1 MKDLL
6 IREYNKSK
14 EEAFIYNSWLHS
26 YRSSRFA
33 KSIDSKT
40 YYTYHHHII
49 ERILGRPSCKVY
61 IATHKD
67 TPDTILGYIVLDAF
81 KCPTIHFVYV
91 KHPFRCLG
99 IGQSLLEAFKSKLE
113 GISLANELNYT
124 HATEGGSKLLTKLP
138 DTKTNYNPYLL

>member
-6 IREYNKSK
+6 IREYNVST
-14 EEAFIYNSWLHS
+14 EQAFVYNSWLHS

-33 KSIDSKT
+33 KSIDSKI
-40 YYTYHHHII
+40 YYTFHHMII
-49 ERILGRPSCKVY
+49 ERILNRPTAKVL

-67 TPDTILGYIVLDAF
+67 TPDTILGYIALDAF

-99 IGQSLLEAFKSKLE
+99 IGRALLKAARGPKSE
-113 GISLANELNYT
+113 VSVSDLNYT
-124 HATEGGSKLLTKLP
+124 HASESGTILLSKIP
-138 DTKTNYNPYLL
+138 DIKAHYNPYLL